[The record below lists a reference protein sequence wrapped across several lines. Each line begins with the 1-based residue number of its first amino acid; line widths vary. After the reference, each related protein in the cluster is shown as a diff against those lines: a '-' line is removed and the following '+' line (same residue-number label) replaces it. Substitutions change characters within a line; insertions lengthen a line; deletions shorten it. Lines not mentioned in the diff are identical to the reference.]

1 MINNL
6 LKNFC
11 LITFALIAP
20 ITLPAGGIQKSLNQ
34 DKFSHNINEIILS
47 SNTYLYSFPEINAKE
62 LLVLDIGT
70 CLSVLRN
77 WKVSESEIWF
87 RVELASNK
95 LLDDPNK
102 IKIIDIMFKIYIF
115 IHPFVTLLGSPN
127 NLLEAN
133 STLTQIS
140 FSFTFQSRKTDKVV
154 PTFSNNNSL
163 AIISGKL

>member
-34 DKFSHNINEIILS
+34 DKFTNNTNEIILS
-47 SNTYLYSFPEINAKE
+47 SNTSLYTFPENHAKE

-70 CLSVLRN
+70 TLSVLRN

-95 LLDDPNK
+95 VLDGPNNITK
-102 IKIIDIMFKIYIF
+102 GWIKI
-115 IHPFVTLLGSPN
+115 
-127 NLLEAN
+127 
-133 STLTQIS
+133 
-140 FSFTFQSRKTDKVV
+140 
-154 PTFSNNNSL
+154 
-163 AIISGKL
+163 

>member
-34 DKFSHNINEIILS
+34 NKFPNSTNEIILCS
-47 SNTYLYSFPEINAKE
+47 SISLYSCPEIYAKE
-62 LLVLDIGT
+62 LLVLDVGT
-70 CLSVLRN
+70 TLSVLRN
-77 WKVSESEIWF
+77 WKVSKNETWV

-102 IKIIDIMFKIYIF
+102 ILKGWIKM
-115 IHPFVTLLGSPN
+115 
-127 NLLEAN
+127 
-133 STLTQIS
+133 
-140 FSFTFQSRKTDKVV
+140 
-154 PTFSNNNSL
+154 
-163 AIISGKL
+163 

>member
-11 LITFALIAP
+11 LIIFALIAP

-34 DKFSHNINEIILS
+34 NNFSENTREIILS
-47 SNTYLYSFPEINAKE
+47 SNASLYSFPAINAKE

-70 CLSVLRN
+70 SLSVLRK
-77 WKVSESEIWF
+77 WQVRESEIWV

-102 IKIIDIMFKIYIF
+102 ITKGWIKM
-115 IHPFVTLLGSPN
+115 
-127 NLLEAN
+127 
-133 STLTQIS
+133 
-140 FSFTFQSRKTDKVV
+140 
-154 PTFSNNNSL
+154 
-163 AIISGKL
+163 

>member
-34 DKFSHNINEIILS
+34 NKLPNNTKEIILC
-47 SNTYLYSFPEINAKE
+47 SNTSLYSFPEISAKE

-70 CLSVLRN
+70 TLSILRN
-77 WKVSESEIWF
+77 WKVSKSETWV

-95 LLDDPNK
+95 FLDDPNK
-102 IKIIDIMFKIYIF
+102 ILKGWIKM
-115 IHPFVTLLGSPN
+115 
-127 NLLEAN
+127 
-133 STLTQIS
+133 
-140 FSFTFQSRKTDKVV
+140 
-154 PTFSNNNSL
+154 
-163 AIISGKL
+163 